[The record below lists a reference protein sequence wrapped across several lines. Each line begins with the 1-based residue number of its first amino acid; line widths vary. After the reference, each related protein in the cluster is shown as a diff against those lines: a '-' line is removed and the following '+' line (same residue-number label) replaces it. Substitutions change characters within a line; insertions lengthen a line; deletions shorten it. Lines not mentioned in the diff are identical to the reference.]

1 MKSWCERK
9 NHGRS
14 LSRVVPAMSVAMP
27 ARRSLRR
34 DIGRS
39 STTTCRA
46 VTISAVRWG
55 PLVRGDLHD
64 TALLAGT
71 LQLHS
76 VVAVMHFAAFANVG
90 DAVTDPEAYYRN
102 NVEGTLAL
110 LSAMRRARV
119 MRWCFPRPVRSMG
132 SRSKCRSTSLPR

>member
-1 MKSWCERK
+1 M
-9 NHGRS
+9 
-14 LSRVVPAMSVAMP
+14 
-27 ARRSLRR
+27 
-34 DIGRS
+34 
-39 STTTCRA
+39 
-46 VTISAVRWG
+46 
-55 PLVRGDLHD
+55 HD

-102 NVEGTLAL
+102 NVGGTLAL

-119 MRWCFPRPVRSMG
+119 SALVFSSTCAVYGIPSE
-132 SRSKCRSTSLPR
+132 CRSTSLPR